1 MIVEGTEDQPA
12 SALLVARE
20 KKFLVA
26 KVGLARKK
34 RYFCDGTVCLKIL
47 EPFNSLIRVWR
58 LESRCEKLERR

>member
-34 RYFCDGTVCLKIL
+34 RYFCDGTVCLKIKI
-47 EPFNSLIRVWR
+47 PFNSLIKGV
-58 LESRCEKLERR
+58 E

>member
-34 RYFCDGTVCLKIL
+34 RYDVD
-47 EPFNSLIRVWR
+47 V
-58 LESRCEKLERR
+58 ESNLFTDQSAYNVLCKQHVIQANKKGF